1 MARHW
6 NNCIQNKI
14 VHLKTNYMK
23 TIFTLLL
30 STIFSLASM
39 AYDGTRLTVTSV
51 SNNNV
56 FVEIDGRRY
65 DLDGNT
71 LSLNNIRPGTH
82 NVRVLREMKRKTNW
96 NFGNKR
102 EETIYN
108 IKATFRDG
116 YHFDILV
123 NRFGKVM
130 IDERRIDP
138 NDEWYSDD
146 DYYDRNDNQHRD
158 NTYDNGD
165 DRNDKDYNKD
175 RDYGNNDRDRRD
187 NRDYNDDRKNDDVSY
202 DNNRAMTSNDFAQAK
217 ESLRREWFENS
228 RLTAAK
234 QIIDQNYFTSQEV
247 KEIILLFTFENN
259 RLDIAK
265 YAYGKTVDKENY
277 FMLNDAFTF
286 NNNKEALKE
295 YIREY
300 K

>member
-1 MARHW
+1 
-6 NNCIQNKI
+6 
-14 VHLKTNYMK
+14 MK

-51 SNNNV
+51 SNNKV

-71 LSLNNIRPGTH
+71 LSLSNIRPGTH
-82 NVRVLREMKRKTNW
+82 NVRVLREMKRKTSW

-138 NDEWYSDD
+138 NDEWYNDD

-165 DRNDKDYNKD
+165 DRNDKDYRNGK
-175 RDYGNNDRDRRD
+175 DYGNNDRDDRD
-187 NRDYNDDRKNDDVSY
+187 NRDYNDDHKNDDVRY
-202 DNNRAMTSNDFAQAK
+202 DNNRAMTSNDFAQAE
-217 ESLRREWFENS
+217 ESLRREWLENS

-234 QIIDQNYFTSQEV
+234 QIIDQNYFTSQQV
-247 KEIILLFTFENN
+247 KEIVLMFTFENN

-277 FMLNDAFTF
+277 FVLNDAFTF
-286 NNNKEALKE
+286 SKNKEALKE

>member
-1 MARHW
+1 
-6 NNCIQNKI
+6 
-14 VHLKTNYMK
+14 MK

-30 STIFSLASM
+30 STIFSIAAM

-51 SNNNV
+51 GNNKM
-56 FVEIDGRRY
+56 FVEVDGRRY

-71 LSLNNIRPGTH
+71 LSLSSIRPGTH
-82 NVRVLREMKRKTNW
+82 TLTVLRELKRNAGQ
-96 NFGNKR
+96 NFGNRR

-138 NDEWYSDD
+138 NDDWYNDD
-146 DYYDRNDNQHRD
+146 DYYDRNDDRNQDRD
-158 NTYDNGD
+158 NTYNNGD
-165 DRNDKDYNKD
+165 DRDDK
-175 RDYGNNDRDRRD
+175 DYGNNERDARD
-187 NRDYNDDRKNDDVSY
+187 NRDNSVDRNNDDPRY
-202 DNNRAMTSNDFAQAK
+202 DNNRAMTNNDFAQAK

-234 QIIDQNYFTSQEV
+234 EIIDRNYFTSQQV
-247 KEIILLFTFENN
+247 KEMVLLFTFENN

-265 YAYGKTVDKENY
+265 YAYGKTIDKGNY
-277 FMLNDAFTF
+277 FLMNDAFTF

-300 K
+300 Q

>member
-1 MARHW
+1 
-6 NNCIQNKI
+6 
-14 VHLKTNYMK
+14 MK

-39 AYDGTRLTVTSV
+39 AYDGTRLTVTSI
-51 SNNNV
+51 SNNKV
-56 FVEIDGRRY
+56 FVEVDGRRY
-65 DLDGNT
+65 DLNDNT
-71 LSLNNIRPGTH
+71 LSLSSIRPGTH
-82 NVRVLREMKRKTNW
+82 NVRVLREMKRRTGV

-108 IKATFRDG
+108 IKATFRNG

-138 NDEWYSDD
+138 NDDWYNDD
-146 DYYDRNDNQHRD
+146 DYYDRNEGRNRDRD

-165 DRNDKDYNKD
+165 DRDDS
-175 RDYGNNDRDRRD
+175 DYGNDDRDNRD
-187 NRDYNDDRKNDDVSY
+187 NRDYDNDRKNDDPRY
-202 DNNRAMTSNDFAQAK
+202 DNNYSQTMTNNDFAQAK
-217 ESLRREWFENS
+217 GSLRREWFENT
-228 RLTAAK
+228 RLETAK
-234 QIIDQNYFTSQEV
+234 QIIDRSYFTSQQV
-247 KEIILLFTFENN
+247 KEMVLLFTFENN

-265 YAYGKTVDKENY
+265 YAYGKTVDKGNY
-277 FMLNDAFTF
+277 FMVNDAFTF

-295 YIREY
+295 YIRQY

>member
-1 MARHW
+1 
-6 NNCIQNKI
+6 
-14 VHLKTNYMK
+14 MK

-51 SNNNV
+51 SSNKM
-56 FVEIDGRRY
+56 FVEVDGRRY
-65 DLDGNT
+65 DLNGNT
-71 LSLNNIRPGTH
+71 LTISSIRPGTH
-82 NVRVLREMKRKTNW
+82 NVRVLRELKRKTGW

-108 IKATFRDG
+108 IRATFREG

-138 NDEWYSDD
+138 NDDWYNDD
-146 DYYDRNDNQHRD
+146 DYYDRNDDRNRDRD
-158 NTYDNGD
+158 NTYDNGGDRD
-165 DRNDKDYNKD
+165 DRN
-175 RDYGNNDRDRRD
+175 YGNNDHDARD
-187 NRDYNDDRKNDDVSY
+187 NSDNGDDRNNDDPRY
-202 DNNRAMTSNDFAQAK
+202 DNNNSRAMTNIDFTQAR
-217 ESLRREWFENS
+217 ETLRREWFENT
-228 RLTAAK
+228 RLETAK
-234 QIIDQNYFTSQEV
+234 QIIDRNYFTSQQV
-247 KEIILLFTFENN
+247 KEMILLFTFENN

-265 YAYGKTVDKENY
+265 YAYGKTVDKGNY

-295 YIREY
+295 YIRQY
-300 K
+300 Q

>member
-1 MARHW
+1 
-6 NNCIQNKI
+6 
-14 VHLKTNYMK
+14 MK

-51 SNNNV
+51 SSNKM
-56 FVEIDGRRY
+56 FVEVDGRRY
-65 DLDGNT
+65 DLNGNT
-71 LSLNNIRPGTH
+71 LTISSIRPGTH
-82 NVRVLREMKRKTNW
+82 NVRVLRELKRKTGW

-108 IKATFRDG
+108 IRATFRDG

-138 NDEWYSDD
+138 NDDWYNDD
-146 DYYDRNDNQHRD
+146 DYYDRNDDRNRDRD
-158 NTYDNGD
+158 NTYDNGGDRD
-165 DRNDKDYNKD
+165 DRNYGYNDHDARDNSDNGDD
-175 RDYGNNDRDRRD
+175 RNNDDPR
-187 NRDYNDDRKNDDVSY
+187 Y
-202 DNNRAMTSNDFAQAK
+202 DNNNSRAMTNIDFTQAR
-217 ESLRREWFENS
+217 ETLRREWFENT
-228 RLTAAK
+228 RLETAK
-234 QIIDQNYFTSQEV
+234 QIIDRNYFTSQQV
-247 KEIILLFTFENN
+247 KEMILLFTFENN

-265 YAYGKTVDKENY
+265 YAYGKTVDKGNY

-295 YIREY
+295 YIRQY
-300 K
+300 Q